1 MAKTIII
8 ATIRESEIVIILVKV
23 AVFAFAIKEANTIN
37 STNIVKEKQIV
48 L

>member
-1 MAKTIII
+1 MAKTITI

-23 AVFAFAIKEANTIN
+23 AVFAFAFKETNTIN